1 MLKLCFA
8 LLSWRIEQ
16 TSSFV
21 SSLEKTATGTH
32 KMLKTVY
39 RKEAVSC
46 RLVFE
51 WFKSERYMRSGH
63 EVLKRGT

>member
-1 MLKLCFA
+1 MHGKYN
-8 LLSWRIEQ
+8 IK
-16 TSSFV
+16 SSFV

-51 WFKSERYMRSGH
+51 WFKSERYMRSSH
-63 EVLKRGT
+63 EVLKVHKQL